1 VSDASVQRVPGDAP
15 LPANARPIRSF
26 VRRFGRIT
34 RAQQRALEGE
44 WARFG
49 IDFVGRPVDF
59 DPIFGRRAPRVLEIG
74 FGNGEQLLASALADP
89 ARDHLGIEV
98 HRPGVGHLLLG
109 AAKAGVS
116 NLRVIAHDAVEVLE
130 TMVADGSLNEIR
142 ILFPDPWPKA
152 RHHKRRLVRPAF
164 VERLATKLAVG
175 GRLHLATDWAPYAE
189 EMLAAVDGCAALE
202 NVAGPGHYAARPD
215 WRILS
220 RFERRGLALG
230 HAVFDIAAR
239 RRAG

>member
-1 VSDASVQRVPGDAP
+1 MSDESARLAPGDAP
-15 LPANARPIRSF
+15 PPANARPIRSF

-34 RAQQRALEGE
+34 RAQQQALEGD

-49 IDFVGRPVDF
+49 VDFVARPVDF
-59 DPIFGRRAPRVLEIG
+59 DAVFGRRAPRVLEIG

-109 AAKAGVS
+109 AAKAGAS
-116 NLRVIAHDAVEVLE
+116 NLRVIAHDAVEVLDA
-130 TMVADGSLNEIR
+130 MVADGSLDEIR

-152 RHHKRRLVRPAF
+152 RHHKRRLVQPAF
-164 VERLATKLAVG
+164 VERLAAKLAAG
-175 GRLHLATDWAPYAE
+175 GRLHLATDWAPYAG
-189 EMLAAVDGCAALE
+189 EMLAVVDGCATLE
-202 NVAGPGHYAARPD
+202 NAAGPGHYAPRPE

-220 RFERRGLALG
+220 RFERRGLGLG
-230 HAVFDIAAR
+230 HAVFDIAAG

>member
-1 VSDASVQRVPGDAP
+1 MSGESARPAAGDQP
-15 LPANARPIRSF
+15 TPANARPIRSF

-34 RAQQRALEGE
+34 RAQQQALDGD

-49 IDFVGRPVDF
+49 IEFLAQPLDLDAV
-59 DPIFGRRAPRVLEIG
+59 FGRRAPRVLEIG

-109 AAKAGVS
+109 AAKAGAA
-116 NLRVIAHDAVEVLE
+116 NLRVIAHDAVEVLDA
-130 TMVADGSLNEIR
+130 MVADGALDEIR

-152 RHHKRRLVRPAF
+152 RHHKRRLVKPAF
-164 VERLATKLAVG
+164 VERLATKLAIG

-189 EMLAAVDGCAALE
+189 EMLAVVEGCAALE
-202 NVAGPGHYAARPD
+202 NEAGPGHYAPRPE

-220 RFERRGLALG
+220 RFERRGLGLG

-239 RRAG
+239 RRAA